1 MQSLASHTPGSVVTA
16 FATPHVA
23 FLMALQ
29 PEHQR
34 YQAKVIESIQEGWS
48 GQIDHWDQT

>member
-29 PEHQR
+29 PEHQ
-34 YQAKVIESIQEGWS
+34 QAHAKVVESIREGWS
-48 GQIDHWDQT
+48 GQINHFELT